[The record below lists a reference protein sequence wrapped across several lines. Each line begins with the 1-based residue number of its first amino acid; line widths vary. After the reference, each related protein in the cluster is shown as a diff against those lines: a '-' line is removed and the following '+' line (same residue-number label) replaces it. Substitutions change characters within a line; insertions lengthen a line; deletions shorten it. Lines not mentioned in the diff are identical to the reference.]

1 MGDSVSSAKHS
12 ALSDLQSVK
21 IGIGDVVQLQDFS
34 PAKHRYY
41 VKLIGYLN
49 KKSVLV
55 SHPMQDDKLL
65 FVKKGEG
72 FLVRGFSG
80 TKTYDF
86 TADVIN
92 VCLVPYP
99 YLHLSFPSQVN
110 TVNMRSAMRIKIN
123 LVCSIK
129 SKTSE
134 QPFSATLDDL
144 SISGARI
151 QSKVELG
158 RIGDEV
164 ELSFRLPVD
173 GVDHLIVVSAN
184 IRNVGIDKEDSSG
197 EHYLPIG
204 LQFLPSEGD
213 ERNTLQYFIYKNLVE
228 H

>member
-1 MGDSVSSAKHS
+1 MGDNVPPAKQSELNDFH
-12 ALSDLQSVK
+12 SVK

-34 PAKHRYY
+34 SARHRYY

-49 KKSVLV
+49 KKSILV

-80 TKTYDF
+80 TKTFDF
-86 TADVIN
+86 TTDVVN
-92 VCLVPYP
+92 VCLTPYP

-110 TVNMRSAMRIKIN
+110 TVNMRCAMRLRIR

-134 QPFSATLDDL
+134 QPIPATVDDL

-151 QSKVELG
+151 LSKVEFG
-158 RIGDEV
+158 QVGNEV

-173 GVDHLIVVSAN
+173 GADHLIVVPAS
-184 IRNVGIDKEDSSG
+184 IRNVGVDKEDSSG
-197 EHYLPIG
+197 ERLMPIG
-204 LQFLPSEGD
+204 LEFLPSEGD